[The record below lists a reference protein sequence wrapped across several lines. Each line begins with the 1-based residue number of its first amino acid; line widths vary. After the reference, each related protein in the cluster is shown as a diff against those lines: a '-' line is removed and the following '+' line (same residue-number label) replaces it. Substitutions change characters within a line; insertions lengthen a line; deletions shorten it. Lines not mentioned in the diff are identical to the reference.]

1 MPDLPED
8 ESLQNEDSV
17 LIGLFSPKEGQSLEE
32 AAANAL
38 WEDEDTRTFY
48 ENLIDLKA
56 VIPGILFK
64 EGNSGEGQVE
74 SEQKEQVPD
83 GAETK
88 ETEETKQLV
97 DQVVDE
103 EAEVNAL
110 MEELSVEDDEELPPL
125 EGEIMEA
132 IASDQ
137 VTKEDTPSETTS
149 TTSPT
154 LSLFDEWLLKL
165 PTCINRDFIDKAAT
179 EFCLQLNTK
188 GNRKKLVRAL
198 LGVNRNRLDLLP
210 FYARL
215 VATLSPCL
223 PDIGP
228 DLVETVLKELKWLV
242 RQKDQTNVET
252 KIRVARFIGEL
263 TKFGVCSKSDTIQ
276 CLKIL
281 VKDLR
286 HHSIDM
292 VSSLLETCGQ
302 FLFRSPDSHIRT
314 RVLLETMMRKK
325 NAMHLD
331 SRYAT
336 MLENAYY
343 DCNPPEAQKVV
354 RKVRP
359 PIHEYI
365 RKLLYKDLNKV
376 SVDKVLNQF
385 RKLPWDDESVRDY
398 AVKSL
403 TRVWTV
409 KYSNRRHMADV
420 LSGLAEY
427 QEEVA
432 LQVVDALL
440 EDIRIMM
447 ERNLARDNQRRISAI
462 HYLGELYNYRMVESA
477 VVFRTLYS
485 LLAFGHN
492 ADGSP
497 SHLDP
502 PNSYFRVRLVCVL
515 LDTCGHYFC
524 RGLTKKKLDIF
535 LIYFQCYLWGKEQ
548 PLPIDIEFLVHDTLA
563 SLRPKLTL
571 FETDK
576 EAYEAATQ
584 LEVDFKAKLNKIKPI
599 VGDSSPSQEATTRGS
614 VSGEDE
620 DEDEE
625 DEENEEEPVD
635 TLQVCVIEINCI
647 LLVCTRLLRMNN
659 LVAYQTREMKM
670 RFIFCLAVTSM
681 SHQLKM
687 IHLWLLLTRC

>member
-1 MPDLPED
+1 
-8 ESLQNEDSV
+8 
-17 LIGLFSPKEGQSLEE
+17 
-32 AAANAL
+32 
-38 WEDEDTRTFY
+38 
-48 ENLIDLKA
+48 
-56 VIPGILFK
+56 
-64 EGNSGEGQVE
+64 
-74 SEQKEQVPD
+74 
-83 GAETK
+83 
-88 ETEETKQLV
+88 
-97 DQVVDE
+97 
-103 EAEVNAL
+103 
-110 MEELSVEDDEELPPL
+110 
-125 EGEIMEA
+125 
-132 IASDQ
+132 
-137 VTKEDTPSETTS
+137 
-149 TTSPT
+149 
-154 LSLFDEWLLKL
+154 
-165 PTCINRDFIDKAAT
+165 
-179 EFCLQLNTK
+179 
-188 GNRKKLVRAL
+188 
-198 LGVNRNRLDLLP
+198 
-210 FYARL
+210 
-215 VATLSPCL
+215 
-223 PDIGP
+223 
-228 DLVETVLKELKWLV
+228 
-242 RQKDQTNVET
+242 
-252 KIRVARFIGEL
+252 
-263 TKFGVCSKSDTIQ
+263 
-276 CLKIL
+276 
-281 VKDLR
+281 
-286 HHSIDM
+286 
-292 VSSLLETCGQ
+292 
-302 FLFRSPDSHIRT
+302 
-314 RVLLETMMRKK
+314 
-325 NAMHLD
+325 
-331 SRYAT
+331 
-336 MLENAYY
+336 
-343 DCNPPEAQKVV
+343 
-354 RKVRP
+354 
-359 PIHEYI
+359 
-365 RKLLYKDLNKV
+365 
-376 SVDKVLNQF
+376 
-385 RKLPWDDESVRDY
+385 
-398 AVKSL
+398 
-403 TRVWTV
+403 
-409 KYSNRRHMADV
+409 MADV